1 MQATPTGAT
10 VMFSYI
16 AERNIVSMLKGNGIA
31 ILLISAIMILALRSW
46 SLGLL
51 SLLPNAV
58 PILMTFGVWAALV
71 GIVGMAAA
79 TVAAVSLGIIVDN
92 TVHLLTKYQRGLNEQ
107 GLSTAD
113 AIRYAFRTVGM
124 AVAVN
129 AIVLAFGFAV
139 LALSTFKIN
148 NELGML
154 MALTVLIA
162 LIVDF
167 LLLPALLM
175 FGSRAKKGDI
185 DAHTQP
191 VAAS

>member
-1 MQATPTGAT
+1 
-10 VMFSYI
+10 
-16 AERNIVSMLKGNGIA
+16 
-31 ILLISAIMILALRSW
+31 
-46 SLGLL
+46 
-51 SLLPNAV
+51 
-58 PILMTFGVWAALV
+58 
-71 GIVGMAAA
+71 
-79 TVAAVSLGIIVDN
+79 VSLGIIVDN
-92 TVHLLTKYQRGLNEQ
+92 TVHLLTKYQRGLKEH
-107 GLSTAD
+107 GLTTAD

-139 LALSTFKIN
+139 LTLSTFKIN

-154 MALTVLIA
+154 MALTVIIA

-175 FGSRAKKGDI
+175 LGSRDKKGEI
-185 DAHTQP
+185 DAQSQP